1 MERVII
7 RRLLRG
13 RVKSCFGRGGQVC
26 VNRWFGWP
34 SWEFGRFIRGCLH
47 ARVDFTCVRNCP
59 FSSGPRILFS
69 LSCVH
74 IVCLA
79 FIPSFL
85 LVWAAQMEKRSV
97 NVVWMHLSLLFPY
110 SPFRNL
116 ERKEECGLAL
126 KVRFSWHNRATI
138 VPSLPVPPRPA
149 LFIFW
154 SSQKPLFIW
163 LHSWPTFS
171 SFSHIPS
178 PRSKGLRSI
187 SLTAFLE
194 MKKKR
199 SKPHNPGPVVGPRG
213 GFCRHLLASTRPSAN
228 THHPQPSALLSP
240 RAVPGDPQSPT
251 PLSPCSQRFCLLWG
265 HMLVCGPG
273 EMASAGQASVPSSS
287 FSVDED
293 TCTCSAEPRR
303 CKLWHT
309 K

>member
-194 MKKKR
+194 MKKK
-199 SKPHNPGPVVGPRG
+199 KKQAPQPRP
-213 GFCRHLLASTRPSAN
+213 CRGTQRGVLPPPSCFHAPQCE
-228 THHPQPSALLSP
+228 HPPPSALCSSLSTCCP
-240 RAVPGDPQSPT
+240 RWPPEPYSFVTVQSKVLFALGPHASLWPWGDGVCWPSVCSLLLF
-251 PLSPCSQRFCLLWG
+251 LS
-265 HMLVCGPG
+265 
-273 EMASAGQASVPSSS
+273 
-287 FSVDED
+287 
-293 TCTCSAEPRR
+293 RR
-303 CKLWHT
+303 RHLHV
-309 K
+309 